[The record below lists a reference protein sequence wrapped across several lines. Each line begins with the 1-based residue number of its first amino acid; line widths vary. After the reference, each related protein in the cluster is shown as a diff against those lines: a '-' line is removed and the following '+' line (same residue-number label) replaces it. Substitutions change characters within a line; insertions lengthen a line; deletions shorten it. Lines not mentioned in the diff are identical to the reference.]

1 MEFGNLAGRLADIR
15 KMFTATIEQI
25 NAAAG
30 GEAFYARIF
39 FAKDERVIGLISD
52 LKVNEYKI
60 LFNLTGDEKVSK
72 KEIEFEKIKRI
83 EVFKTLSGKPM
94 FINEKKKGG
103 EI

>member
-39 FAKDERVIGLISD
+39 FAEDKEDKRVIGLIND
-52 LKVNEYKI
+52 LRANEYKI
-60 LFNLTGDEKVSK
+60 LFNLTGDKVSK

-83 EVFKTLSGKPM
+83 EVFKTASGKPM
-94 FINEKKKGG
+94 FIE
-103 EI
+103 

>member
-1 MEFGNLAGRLADIR
+1 MRTMEFGNLAGRLADIR

-39 FAKDERVIGLISD
+39 FAKDKEDKRVIGLISD
-52 LKVNEYKI
+52 LRVNEYKI
-60 LFNLTGDEKVSK
+60 LFNLTGDKKVSK

-83 EVFKTLSGKPM
+83 EVFKTASGKPM
-94 FINEKKKGG
+94 FIE
-103 EI
+103 